1 MEINEYQKLA
11 MQTANSNLNPKQQL
25 VNVTMGLTGEA
36 GEFANLVK
44 KIEFQGHKLDLKHL
58 AKELGDIC

>member
-11 MQTANSNLNPKQQL
+11 MQTANPNLNPKQQL

-44 KIEFQGHKLDLKHL
+44 KD
-58 AKELGDIC
+58 